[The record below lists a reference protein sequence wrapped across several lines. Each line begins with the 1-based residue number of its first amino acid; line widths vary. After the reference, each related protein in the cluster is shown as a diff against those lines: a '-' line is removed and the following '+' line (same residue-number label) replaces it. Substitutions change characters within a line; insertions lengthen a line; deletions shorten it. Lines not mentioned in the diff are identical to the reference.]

1 MARYLFHVFCGG
13 DVHMDEN
20 GQVFSDLQRA
30 KARAAE
36 IANELAVDGY
46 CVGSVRIFDEKG
58 NELDR
63 VPIGADVPGGD

>member
-20 GQVFSDLQRA
+20 GQVFSDLQGA

-46 CVGSVRIFDEKG
+46 CVTLFASSMKRGTNWIVSRSA
-58 NELDR
+58 
-63 VPIGADVPGGD
+63 PT